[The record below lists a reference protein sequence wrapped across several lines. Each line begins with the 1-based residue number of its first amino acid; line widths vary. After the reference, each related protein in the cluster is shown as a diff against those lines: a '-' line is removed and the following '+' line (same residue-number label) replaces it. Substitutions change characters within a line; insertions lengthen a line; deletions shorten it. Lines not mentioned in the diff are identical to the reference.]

1 MPSFSFNELSTGKLK
16 MTGDSWFEVQFRK
29 FQIWFLNKTR
39 WPLIFMHG
47 RGVFN
52 YKYGLIPYRVPI
64 TVVGKI
70 FPDLLAIDSKYWL
83 KNKQISILFLSF
95 SWQANSS

>member
-1 MPSFSFNELSTGKLK
+1 MDSYKLHIFDRADLVPSFSFNELSTGKLK

-70 FPDLLAIDSKYWL
+70 F
-83 KNKQISILFLSF
+83 QI
-95 SWQANSS
+95 